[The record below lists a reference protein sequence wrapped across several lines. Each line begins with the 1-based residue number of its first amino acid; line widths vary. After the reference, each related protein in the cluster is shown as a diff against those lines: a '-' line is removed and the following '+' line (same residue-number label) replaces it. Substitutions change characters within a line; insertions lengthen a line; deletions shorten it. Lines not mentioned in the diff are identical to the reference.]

1 MFGGPLVELVL
12 VMFFVFLT
20 MSAIVSTLQE
30 VVAQTL
36 RTRTR
41 TLQKCIRQMLHDNV
55 YGNQIYERFFRHPR
69 IAVPGRAVNQL
80 TNIDPEDFAVAMATA
95 VQPDDSADDCIAELP
110 ASIRALKDGDLKQ
123 RLRLAMPDVFREN
136 ADAELIKQSV
146 TAWYNA
152 SMNKTMEIYKSE
164 TRMRLYVVAA
174 VATVL
179 LNVSPIKI
187 AQALQSQPELRQAF
201 ASAVPELSTMVLNVS
216 GDASARLT
224 GGQDGTATIQS
235 LTSDMPPADVKTML
249 AIFECTRGNVG
260 LPIGWPWMAEAF
272 DQISTQTSNLIG
284 SSAKRMHSCG
294 TALATAQ
301 MSDNLKSQLTM
312 LNLAAPQTAAAAAE
326 LPAPT
331 LVVAHP
337 APAPLTAAPTEAAT
351 ESASDPPSESAA
363 PASTTPATLVTL
375 KPSPQQIAAA
385 SAMFTPQ
392 YGPTFATD
400 PWWMVLLGWLVMVVA
415 AGQGAPFWFN
425 LLQKMVS
432 RK

>member
-30 VVAQTL
+30 VLAQTL

-55 YGNQIYERFFRHPR
+55 YGNQIYQRFFRHPR

-179 LNVSPIKI
+179 FNVSPIKI
-187 AQALQSQPELRQAF
+187 AQALQAQPELRQAF

-224 GGQDGTATIQS
+224 G
-235 LTSDMPPADVKTML
+235 AD
-249 AIFECTRGNVG
+249 R
-260 LPIGWPWMAEAF
+260 P
-272 DQISTQTSNLIG
+272 
-284 SSAKRMHSCG
+284 
-294 TALATAQ
+294 
-301 MSDNLKSQLTM
+301 
-312 LNLAAPQTAAAAAE
+312 
-326 LPAPT
+326 LPAP
-331 LVVAHP
+331 
-337 APAPLTAAPTEAAT
+337 
-351 ESASDPPSESAA
+351 
-363 PASTTPATLVTL
+363 
-375 KPSPQQIAAA
+375 
-385 SAMFTPQ
+385 
-392 YGPTFATD
+392 
-400 PWWMVLLGWLVMVVA
+400 
-415 AGQGAPFWFN
+415 
-425 LLQKMVS
+425 
-432 RK
+432 

>member
-30 VVAQTL
+30 VLAQTL

-55 YGNQIYERFFRHPR
+55 YGNQIYQRFFRHPR

-179 LNVSPIKI
+179 FNVSPIKI
-187 AQALQSQPELRQAF
+187 AQALQAQPELRQAF

-224 GGQDGTATIQS
+224 GGSPDGSATIQS

-312 LNLAAPQTAAAAAE
+312 LNLAAPQTAAVAAE
-326 LPAPT
+326 L
-331 LVVAHP
+331 
-337 APAPLTAAPTEAAT
+337 AAPTPIVAQSVQPAAPADAAP
-351 ESASDPPSESAA
+351 ESASDPTSESAT
-363 PASTTPATLVTL
+363 PENTTPATLVAL
-375 KPSPQQIAAA
+375 KPTQQQIAAA

-400 PWWMVLLGWLVMVVA
+400 PWWMVLLGWFVMVVA

-425 LLQKMVS
+425 LLQKMVA

>member
-1 MFGGPLVELVL
+1 
-12 VMFFVFLT
+12 MFFVFLT

-30 VVAQTL
+30 VVAQTM
-36 RTRTR
+36 RTRSR

-55 YGNQIYERFFRHPR
+55 YGNQIFERFFRHPR

-95 VQPDDSADDCIAELP
+95 VQPDDSHDDCITELP

-136 ADAELIKQSV
+136 ADPDLIKRSV

-164 TRMRLYVVAA
+164 TRMRLYFVAA

-179 LNVSPIKI
+179 FNVSPIKI
-187 AQALQSQPELRQAF
+187 AQALQSQPELRAAF
-201 ASAVPELSTMVLNVS
+201 ASAVPELTTMVLNVS
-216 GDASARLT
+216 DNASARLN
-224 GGQDGTATIQS
+224 GQEQTPDPGVQTLS
-235 LTSDMPPADVKTML
+235 SDLPPADVKTML

-272 DQISTQTSNLIG
+272 DQISTQTGALLG
-284 SSAKRMHSCG
+284 ASAKRTNACG

-301 MSDNLKSQLTM
+301 LSDTLKTQLSM
-312 LNLAAPQTAAAAAE
+312 LNLSAPQTAAAASGVTPIASPIVEPPTPAE
-326 LPAPT
+326 
-331 LVVAHP
+331 VVAP
-337 APAPLTAAPTEAAT
+337 PTAPAEAAPEGAV
-351 ESASDPPSESAA
+351 DPTTESAA
-363 PASTTPATLVTL
+363 PENTTPATLATV
-375 KPSPQQIAAA
+375 KPTPQQIAAA

-392 YGPTFATD
+392 FGPTFTTD

-425 LLQKMVS
+425 LLQKMVA

>member
-1 MFGGPLVELVL
+1 
-12 VMFFVFLT
+12 MFFVFLT

-30 VVAQTL
+30 VVAQTI
-36 RTRTR
+36 RARSR
-41 TLQKCIRQMLHDNV
+41 TLQKCIRQMLHDDV
-55 YGNQIYERFFRHPR
+55 YKNQIYERFFRHPR
-69 IAVPGRAVNQL
+69 IALPGRAVNQL

-95 VQPDDSADDCIAELP
+95 VQPDDSPDDCITELP
-110 ASIRALKDGDLKQ
+110 ASVRALKDGALKQ
-123 RLRLAMPDVFREN
+123 RLRLAMPDVFRDG
-136 ADAELIKQSV
+136 ADPDLIKQSV

-164 TRMRLYVVAA
+164 TRMRLYFVAA
-174 VATVL
+174 VATVM

-187 AQALQSQPELRQAF
+187 AQALQSQPELRAAF
-201 ASAVPELSTMVLNVS
+201 ASAVPELSTMVLNFS
-216 GDASARLT
+216 DNASARISSSPQ
-224 GGQDGTATIQS
+224 QDGGPDVQT
-235 LTSDMPPADVKTML
+235 LTSDLPAGDVQTML
-249 AIFECTRGNVG
+249 AIFECTRGRTG

-272 DQISTQTSNLIG
+272 DQIGTQASTLLG
-284 SSAKRMHSCG
+284 SSSKRTHACG

-301 MSDNLKSQLTM
+301 MSENLKSQLTM
-312 LNLAAPQTAAAAAE
+312 LNLSAGQTSASVANAETVTEPPASAPTPQPVIQPAAPTTETPDALATEPAVEEPAAAA
-326 LPAPT
+326 T
-331 LVVAHP
+331 LVA
-337 APAPLTAAPTEAAT
+337 
-351 ESASDPPSESAA
+351 
-363 PASTTPATLVTL
+363 L
-375 KPSPQQIAAA
+375 KPTPQQIAAA

>member
-1 MFGGPLVELVL
+1 
-12 VMFFVFLT
+12 MFFVFLT

-30 VVAQTL
+30 VVAQTI
-36 RTRTR
+36 RARSR
-41 TLQKCIRQMLHDNV
+41 TLQKCIRQMLHDDA
-55 YGNQIYERFFRHPR
+55 YKNQIYERFFRHPR

-80 TNIDPEDFAVAMATA
+80 TNIEPEDFAVAMATA
-95 VQPDDSADDCIAELP
+95 IQPDDSADDCITELP
-110 ASIRALKDGDLKQ
+110 ASVRALKDGGLKQ
-123 RLRLAMPDVFREN
+123 RLRLAMPDVFRDG
-136 ADAELIKQSV
+136 ADPDLIKQSV

-164 TRMRLYVVAA
+164 TRMRLYFVAA
-174 VATVL
+174 VATVM

-187 AQALQSQPELRQAF
+187 AQALQSQPELRAAF

-216 GDASARLT
+216 DNASARLSSAP
-224 GGQDGTATIQS
+224 QQNDGPNVQT
-235 LTSDMPPADVKTML
+235 LTSDLPAGDVQTML
-249 AIFECTRGNVG
+249 AIFECTRGRTG
-260 LPIGWPWMAEAF
+260 LPIGWPWMADAF
-272 DQISTQTSNLIG
+272 DQIGTQASTLLG
-284 SSAKRMHSCG
+284 SSSKRTHACG

-312 LNLAAPQTAAAAAE
+312 LNLSAGQTADVTASIE
-326 LPAPT
+326 LTEP
-331 LVVAHP
+331 P
-337 APAPLTAAPTEAAT
+337 APAPAPQPAVQPAAPTAETPGPSAT
-351 ESASDPPSESAA
+351 EPAVEEPAA
-363 PASTTPATLVTL
+363 PATLVAL
-375 KPSPQQIAAA
+375 KPTPQQIAAA

-425 LLQKMVS
+425 LLQKMVT